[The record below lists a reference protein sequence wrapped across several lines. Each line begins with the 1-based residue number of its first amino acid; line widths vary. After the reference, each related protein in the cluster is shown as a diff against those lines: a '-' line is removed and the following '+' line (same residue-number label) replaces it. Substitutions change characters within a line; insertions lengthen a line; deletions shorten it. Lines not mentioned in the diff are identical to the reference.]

1 MCVCAR
7 VIDMLFQILFGDAK
21 GKKSQ
26 VTLIKENNEAGFALP
41 IKSYYKILLIDNVI
55 FAQK

>member
-26 VTLIKENNEAGFALP
+26 VTLIKENEAGFALP
-41 IKSYYKILLIDNVI
+41 IKSYYKTLLIDNVI
-55 FAQK
+55 LAEK